1 MAFRQLAFSF
11 RISKSAV
18 STIVIEICKAIWIT
32 LKSKHMPTPNTNLF
46 KKTAIEF
53 YEKWD
58 FPNCVGSIDG
68 KHIRMRCPKN
78 SGSMYFNYK
87 QYFSIVLMAIAD
99 ANYRFLMIDVG
110 AYGKDSDSSV
120 MSNSNFYRRIENGS
134 LKLPN
139 ETKLPNSNIVTP
151 FVFIADEAFPL
162 RNYLMRPFPR
172 RQSQE
177 NEKAYYNYRLSRAR
191 MTIECA
197 FGIMSSKFR
206 ILLKAIETTAKNAD
220 HIVKAICMLH
230 NTIIDLEKNMLIQN
244 VPVSND
250 TNFDMVQN
258 QMIALNQGGRANN
271 HASRTA
277 INIRNNFVNFFMEN
291 KI

>member
-1 MAFRQLAFSF
+1 
-11 RISKSAV
+11 
-18 STIVIEICKAIWIT
+18 
-32 LKSKHMPTPNTNLF
+32 MPTPSINLF
-46 KKTAIEF
+46 KKTATEF

-87 QYFSIVLMAIAD
+87 QYFSIVLMAVAD
-99 ANYRFLMIDVG
+99 ANYRFVMIDVG
-110 AYGKDSDSSV
+110 AYGKDSDGSI
-120 MSNSNFYRRIENGS
+120 MSNSNFYTRIENGS
-134 LKLPN
+134 LELPN
-139 ETKLPNSNIVTP
+139 ETELPNTSISTP
-151 FVFIADEAFPL
+151 FVFIGDEAFPL

-172 RQSQE
+172 KQSQE

-206 ILLKAIETTAKNAD
+206 ILLKSIETIEKNAD

-230 NTIIDLEKNMLIQN
+230 NTIIDFEKNTSIQN
-244 VPVSND
+244 VPESND
-250 TNFDMVQN
+250 TNLHTVHN
-258 QMIALNQGGRANN
+258 QMIALNHGGRANN

-277 INIRNNFVNFFMEN
+277 ITIRNNFVNFFMEN

>member
-18 STIVIEICKAIWIT
+18 TIIVIEICKAIWIT

-110 AYGKDSDSSV
+110 AYGKDSDGSV

-139 ETKLPNSNIVTP
+139 ETKLPNSNILTP

-177 NEKAYYNYRLSRAR
+177 NEKAYYNHRLSRAR

-206 ILLKAIETTAKNAD
+206 ILLKAIETTEKNAD
-220 HIVKAICMLH
+220 HI
-230 NTIIDLEKNMLIQN
+230 
-244 VPVSND
+244 
-250 TNFDMVQN
+250 N

-271 HASRTA
+271 NASRTA